1 MRISPWSTRID
12 LEVHVRYFYAVIVAV
27 IVFLVAVAVAV
38 DHLVCKNHERPTWIL
53 IPVPHSPPHRFDRT
67 GTIIS

>member
-27 IVFLVAVAVAV
+27 IVFLVAVAV

>member
-27 IVFLVAVAVAV
+27 IVFLVVVAV
-38 DHLVCKNHERPTWIL
+38 DLLVCKNHERPTWIL